1 MPIVYYV
8 RHGQT
13 DLNAARRLQG
23 RVDPPLNAHG
33 RQQAAAYGELLG
45 QLFAR
50 DHRGAAEFAYVAS
63 PLRRARETMEL
74 LRPPLGLEPHGY
86 TIDGRLIEIAYGEW
100 EGMTLDEIKAREPDV
115 LARRDRHKWDFAPS
129 GGGESYRELAKRIDD
144 WYASLTCDT
153 VVAAHGGG
161 VRILMARFNIMT
173 DEDATRAEIA
183 QNVIYVF
190 SGGTMERYG

>member
-1 MPIVYYV
+1 MPILYYV

-33 RQQAAAYGELLG
+33 RQQAAGYGELLR

-50 DHRGAAEFAYVAS
+50 DHRSADEFAYVAS
-63 PLRRARETMEL
+63 PLQRARETMEL
-74 LRPPLGLEPHGY
+74 LRPPLGFEPHGY
-86 TIDGRLIEIAYGEW
+86 TTDSRLIEVAYGEW

-115 LARRDRHKWDFAPS
+115 LARRDRDKWDFTPA
-129 GGGESYRELAKRIDD
+129 GGGESYRELAIRIDD
-144 WYASLTCDT
+144 WFASLTRDT

-161 VRILMARFNIMT
+161 VRILMARFNVMSG
-173 DEDATRAEIA
+173 EDATHAEIA
-183 QNVIYVF
+183 QSVIHVF
-190 SGGTMERYG
+190 AGGTMERYG